1 MAESLRFGFIGAG
14 EIALRTAEA
23 VSQVAQAQLVAVTD
37 ADPRLAQ
44 DLAAGHGAQA
54 VETADDLVA
63 RADVDAV
70 YIAVPHFLHPVMVQT
85 AARAGKHILLEK
97 PTGTSAAEAERS
109 LRAARDGG
117 VVLSVPFVY
126 RYTEAWRRVRELVA
140 DGILG
145 DMQSLRSVLW
155 TDKPATYWQGGYT
168 GRSQSDWRGRALQ
181 AGGGVLIM
189 NAVHDIDAMRWST
202 GLEAERVY
210 AEHGTFAA
218 RVEVEDLAAVTI
230 RYHGGAIGVIELAA
244 HAPGGAG
251 PVGSGGHRWI
261 GTQGQAVLEDG
272 HLWVYGTREG
282 GGVRPG
288 RWTELEL
295 RQPGDPRVLCVA
307 DFARAVLAGERP
319 PVPEDAGLEAMKVV
333 SAAYQSQRLGRPVR
347 TDEVFQKVVM
357 APRTTIG

>member
-1 MAESLRFGFIGAG
+1 MAEVLRFGFIGAG

-23 VSQVAQAQLVAVTD
+23 VSQAPRARLVAVTD

-44 DLAAGHGAQA
+44 GLAEAHGAEA
-54 VETADDLVA
+54 VDTADDLVA

-70 YIAVPHFLHPVMVQT
+70 YIAVPHFLHSVMVQT

-97 PTGTSAAEAERS
+97 PTGTSAAESERC
-109 LRAARDGG
+109 LRAARDAG
-117 VVLSVPFVY
+117 VTLSVPFIY
-126 RYTEAWRRVRELVA
+126 RYTEAWRRVRELAA
-140 DGILG
+140 DAVLG
-145 DMQSLRSVLW
+145 DMQCLRSVLW
-155 TDKPATYWQGGYT
+155 ADKPATYWQGGYT

-218 RVEVEDLAAVTI
+218 PVEVEDLAAVTI
-230 RYHGGAIGVIELAA
+230 RYHGGAIGVIEVAA

-251 PVGSGGHRWI
+251 PLGSGGHRWI
-261 GTQGQAVLEDG
+261 GTQGQAALADG
-272 HLWVYGTREG
+272 HLWVYAAQAVAGI
-282 GGVRPG
+282 PAG

-295 RQPGDPRVLCVA
+295 DRPGDPRTLCVD

-319 PVPEDAGLEAMKVV
+319 PIPEDAGLEAMKVI
-333 SAAYQSQRLGRPVR
+333 SAAYQSQRFGRPVR
-347 TDEVFQKVVM
+347 TDEVFQRVVM